1 MTLEDLPHPA
11 RDLAI
16 ACEIRRHEDRIGTQ
30 AFGSYCWHG
39 RTHTEASGLVRSG
52 TDDRAIAQPSD
63 DHGLAAQLRIIA
75 LLNRSVERVHVD
87 MDDFSQYLTPK
98 IMIPDRRK
106 PNTCHVD
113 PSVSITLLLD
123 LRGARCVAATVCP
136 DASK

>member
-1 MTLEDLPHPA
+1 MHA
-11 RDLAI
+11 
-16 ACEIRRHEDRIGTQ
+16 
-30 AFGSYCWHG
+30 
-39 RTHTEASGLVRSG
+39 EAPGLVRSG
-52 TDDRAIAQPSD
+52 ADDRAIAQPGN
-63 DHGLAAQLRIIA
+63 DHRIPAQMRIIA

-106 PNTCHVD
+106 PNTCHGD